1 MTRTTTTAIAMAAG
15 LILLMGGACV
25 LFVRLDGPGLAGIG
39 IGAALG
45 LLNLAVGAWVTTRSL
60 QRGMKSALGTLLGGF
75 LVRLV
80 LVAVLVVVFHRIDSV
95 DEVAF
100 ALTFLTFFFGY
111 LALEVVLVERALG
124 KNGRTA

>member
-1 MTRTTTTAIAMAAG
+1 MAV
-15 LILLMGGACV
+15 ACA
-25 LFVRLDGPGLAGIG
+25 LFVDLDGPGLAGVAV
-39 IGAALG
+39 GAGLG
-45 LLNLAVGAWVTTRSL
+45 LLNLGVGAWITTRAL
-60 QRGMKSALGTLLGGF
+60 ERGMKSALGTLLGGF

-80 LVAVLVVVFHRIDSV
+80 LVAVLVVVFHRTEAV

-100 ALTFLTFFFGY
+100 ALTFLMFFFGY